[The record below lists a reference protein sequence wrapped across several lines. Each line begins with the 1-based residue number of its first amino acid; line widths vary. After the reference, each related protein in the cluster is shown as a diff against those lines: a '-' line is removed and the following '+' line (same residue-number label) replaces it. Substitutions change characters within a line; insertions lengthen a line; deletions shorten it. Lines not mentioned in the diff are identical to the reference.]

1 MKIIIAPDSFKG
13 SIRAADAAIAIQ
25 KGIMRCLPHAETVL
39 IPVADGG
46 EGTLDSLTRIGGTKK
61 SVTVTGPLGKP
72 ITAEYGILHA
82 GKVGVVELASASG
95 LELLAKE
102 DLDPLYTTTY
112 GTGELIRHALDAGCR
127 HFILAIGGS
136 ATNDGGAGIL
146 QALGVRLLDEAGCSV
161 GSGGGELERVVS
173 IDDSGLD
180 ARVAESTFII
190 ASDVQNPMLGPNG
203 ATHIYGP
210 QKGATPQLIE
220 KLEQGMRVWADR
232 IAEKTGVR
240 VHDLPGA
247 GAAGG
252 VGGVLI
258 AFFKAEMKR
267 GIDIVIAQSG
277 LRDHLVDADL
287 VITGE
292 GRIDSQTASGKT
304 PMGIAQE
311 AQKFGVPVIALAGS
325 VGPGIERLYAIGIL
339 SVHSIVNGPMTL
351 EEAMSRSSELLEL
364 TAEQVL
370 RTYRLSIL

>member
-13 SIRAADAAIAIQ
+13 SISAADAAIAIQ
-25 KGIMRCLPHAETVL
+25 KGIKRCLPQAETILV
-39 IPVADGG
+39 PVADGG
-46 EGTLDSLTRIGGTKK
+46 EGTLDSLTRISCNKVST
-61 SVTVTGPLGKP
+61 VVTGPLGNP
-72 ITAEYGILHA
+72 ISAEYGILH
-82 GKVGVVELASASG
+82 GGTVGVIELASASG
-95 LELLAKE
+95 LELLEKE
-102 DLDPLYTTTY
+102 ELDPLHTTTY

-161 GSGGGELERVVS
+161 GSGGGELQRIVS

-180 ARVAESTFII
+180 ARIAESTFII

-203 ATHIYGP
+203 ATHIFGP

-220 KLEQGMRVWADR
+220 KLEQGMSVWADR
-232 IAEKTGVR
+232 IADKTGIR

-252 VGGVLI
+252 VGGVLLG
-258 AFFKAEMKR
+258 FFKAQMKR

-311 AQKFGVPVIALAGS
+311 AQKFGVPAIALAGS
-325 VGPGIERLYAIGIL
+325 IGPGIEALYSAGIL
-339 SVHSIVNGPMTL
+339 SVHSIINGPMTL
-351 EEAMSRSSELLEL
+351 EEAMSRSSDLLEL
-364 TAEQVL
+364 AAEQVM
-370 RTYRLSIL
+370 RTYRLSTL